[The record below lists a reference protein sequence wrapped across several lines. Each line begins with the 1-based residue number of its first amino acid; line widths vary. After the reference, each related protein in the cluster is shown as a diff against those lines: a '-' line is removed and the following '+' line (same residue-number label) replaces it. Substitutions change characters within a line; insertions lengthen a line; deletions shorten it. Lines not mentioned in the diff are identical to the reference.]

1 MIGRKRKRNK
11 RCGVDVVRPERSSRS
26 DRVVS
31 NQQGTLIEAAHRCTT
46 YRLSRENILN
56 YQVVSKAFS
65 FVSAPD
71 IHYC

>member
-1 MIGRKRKRNK
+1 MIGKKLMSNK
-11 RCGVDVVRPERSSRS
+11 RCGVDVVRQERSSRS
-26 DRVVS
+26 EREVLS
-31 NQQGTLIEAAHRCTT
+31 QQETLIEAAHRCIT

-56 YQVVSKAFS
+56 YQVISKAFS